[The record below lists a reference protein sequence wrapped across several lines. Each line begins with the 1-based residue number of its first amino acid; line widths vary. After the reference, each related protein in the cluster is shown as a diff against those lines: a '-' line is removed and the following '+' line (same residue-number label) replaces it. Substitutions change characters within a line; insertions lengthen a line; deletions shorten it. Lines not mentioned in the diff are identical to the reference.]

1 MVIRIHFLWLCL
13 ISLCLVASN
22 VFAADPMTQ
31 LVGMAQK
38 IAEAKEFSV
47 SIHMAYDVVQES
59 GQKIEFSEIRHTLI
73 SRPNHMRVDA
83 HQSDGNVSRLF
94 FDGKTLTLVNAT
106 ENVYSQTDRPGD
118 LDAAIRYAVG
128 TLGIRVPLA
137 RLLVT
142 TLPQEIQKLTS
153 RVEYVERNILGR
165 TATDHIVGQTEE
177 VDYQVWIA
185 EDNLPRRIVITYK
198 RAPGQPQF
206 RADFLDWNL
215 LPKGVDTAFN
225 FTPPKEA
232 EKIPTLLSAGK
243 LEAVVEPQG
252 GQ

>member
-1 MVIRIHFLWLCL
+1 MVIRIYSLWICL

-22 VFAADPMTQ
+22 AFAADPMAQ
-31 LVGMAQK
+31 LVGMAKK
-38 IAEAKEFSV
+38 IAELKEFSV
-47 SIHMAYDVVQES
+47 STHMAYDIVQKS

-73 SRPNHMRVDA
+73 SRPNHMRVDG
-83 HQSDGNVSRLF
+83 HQSDGDVSRLF

-118 LDAAIRYAVG
+118 LDGAIRYAVG
-128 TLGIRVPLA
+128 TLGIRVPMA

-142 TLPQEIQKLTS
+142 TLPRDIQKMTS
-153 RVEYVERNILGR
+153 NVEYVERNILGG
-165 TATDHIVGQTEE
+165 TATEHIAGQTDE

-206 RADFLDWNL
+206 SADFSDWNL
-215 LPKGVDTAFN
+215 LPKVADAAFN
-225 FTPPKEA
+225 FTPPKGA
-232 EKIPTLLSAGK
+232 EKIPILLSAGK
-243 LEAVVEPQG
+243 LAVMVESQG
-252 GQ
+252 GE